1 MTFKTSTTLLLSAA
15 VLTALLAGCATT
27 GNERLEGTTQQSV
40 KSQIEEGK
48 TTKDEVQN
56 VFGSPNKT
64 TFTDSGLEIWTYEL
78 AHATPHAIN
87 FVPIVGAFAHGAD
100 VKKKTLT
107 VLFDD
112 KGVVKKYTFA
122 ETTDVAKGGIGQ

>member
-1 MTFKTSTTLLLSAA
+1 MKLTQHALLIATLSAA
-15 VLTALLAGCATT
+15 TLLTGCATT
-27 GNERLEGTTQQSV
+27 GNEHLESATQTSV
-40 KSQIEEGK
+40 QSQITQGK
-48 TTKDEVQN
+48 STKQDVQN
-56 VFGSPNKT
+56 AFGSPNKT
-64 TFTDSGLEIWTYEL
+64 TFTDSGFEIWTYEL

-100 VKKKTLT
+100 VRKKTLT

-112 KGVVKKYTFA
+112 SGVVKKYTFA

>member
-1 MTFKTSTTLLLSAA
+1 MKIAQKTLLIAALSTA
-15 VLTALLAGCATT
+15 VLLAGCATT
-27 GNERLEGTTQQSV
+27 GNERLESATQTTV
-40 KSQIEEGK
+40 HAQIQEGK
-48 TTKDEVQN
+48 STKQDVQDAF
-56 VFGSPNKT
+56 VSPNKT

-100 VKKKTLT
+100 VRKKTLT

-112 KGVVKKYTFA
+112 NGMVKKYTFA
-122 ETTDVAKGGIGQ
+122 ETTNVAKGGIGQ

>member
-1 MTFKTSTTLLLSAA
+1 MTFAKQTLLITTISAA
-15 VLTALLAGCATT
+15 VLLAGCATT
-27 GNERLEGTTQQSV
+27 GNERLEAASQASVQAQIQQ
-40 KSQIEEGK
+40 GK
-48 TTKDEVQN
+48 TTKHEVQDA
-56 VFGSPNKT
+56 FGSPNKT

-100 VKKKTLT
+100 VRKKTLT

-112 KGVVKKYTFA
+112 NGTVKKYTFA

>member
-1 MTFKTSTTLLLSAA
+1 MKLTQHALLIATLSAA
-15 VLTALLAGCATT
+15 TLLTGCATT
-27 GNERLEGTTQQSV
+27 GNEHLGSATQTSV
-40 KSQIEEGK
+40 QSQITQGK
-48 TTKDEVQN
+48 STKQDVQDA
-56 VFGSPNKT
+56 FGSPNKT
-64 TFTDSGLEIWTYEL
+64 TFTDSGFEIWTYEL

-100 VKKKTLT
+100 VRKKTLT

-112 KGVVKKYTFA
+112 SGVVKKYTFA

>member
-1 MTFKTSTTLLLSAA
+1 MTFAKQTLLITTISAA
-15 VLTALLAGCATT
+15 VLLAGCATT
-27 GNERLEGTTQQSV
+27 GNERLEAASQASVQAQIQQ
-40 KSQIEEGK
+40 GK
-48 TTKDEVQN
+48 TTKQEVQDA
-56 VFGSPNKT
+56 FGSPNKT

-87 FVPIVGAFAHGAD
+87 FVPIVGAFVHGAD
-100 VKKKTLT
+100 VRKKTLT

-112 KGVVKKYTFA
+112 NGTVKKYTFA

>member
-1 MTFKTSTTLLLSAA
+1 MKFAKKTLLITTIGVA
-15 VLTALLAGCATT
+15 VLLAGCATT
-27 GNERLEGTTQQSV
+27 GNERLEATSQSSV
-40 KSQIEEGK
+40 RAQIQEGK
-48 TTKDEVQN
+48 TTKQDVQDT
-56 VFGSPNKT
+56 FGSPNKT

-100 VKKKTLT
+100 VRKKTLT

-112 KGVVKKYTFA
+112 NGTVKKYTFA

>member
-1 MTFKTSTTLLLSAA
+1 MKFTKNTFLIVTLSAA
-15 VLTALLAGCATT
+15 ALLAGCATT
-27 GNERLEGTTQQSV
+27 GNEHLENVTQSSV
-40 KSQIEEGK
+40 QAQIQQGKS
-48 TTKDEVQN
+48 TKQDIQDA
-56 VFGSPNKT
+56 FGSPNKT

-100 VKKKTLT
+100 VRKKTLT

-112 KGVVKKYTFA
+112 SGGVKKYTFS

>member
-1 MTFKTSTTLLLSAA
+1 MTFAKQTLLITTISAA
-15 VLTALLAGCATT
+15 VLLAGCATT
-27 GNERLEGTTQQSV
+27 GNERLEAASQASVQTQIQ
-40 KSQIEEGK
+40 QGK
-48 TTKDEVQN
+48 TTKQEVQDA
-56 VFGSPNKT
+56 FGSPNKT

-100 VKKKTLT
+100 VRKKTLT

-112 KGVVKKYTFA
+112 NGTVKKFTFA